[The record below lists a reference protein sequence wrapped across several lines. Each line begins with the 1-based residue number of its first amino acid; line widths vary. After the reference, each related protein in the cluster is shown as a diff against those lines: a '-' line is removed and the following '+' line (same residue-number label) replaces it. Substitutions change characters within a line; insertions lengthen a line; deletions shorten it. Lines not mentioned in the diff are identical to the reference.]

1 MLQPMLHTLRDGTRV
16 RIRPVEPGDKSRLQH
31 ALGQLSPESIRRRFL
46 AAKPVLSAAELRYLT
61 EIDGDNHLALIA
73 VLADDPDQMAGVA
86 RCVRLEPGGDT
97 AEFAIVVGDPLQ
109 REGLGTLLAAAL
121 ADAACRV
128 GIRRFT
134 ATTLADNDAAQRLL
148 ESFATRLRHQAFEGG
163 VRELIAD
170 LPDCA
175 DRRVA
180 A

>member
-1 MLQPMLHTLRDGTRV
+1 MLHTLRNGTRM

-46 AAKPVLSAAELRYLT
+46 AAKPALSAAELRYLT
-61 EIDGDNHLALIA
+61 EVDGSHHLALLA
-73 VLADDPDQMAGVA
+73 VLEDDPDQIAGVA
-86 RCVRLEPGGDT
+86 RCVRLEPGGDV
-97 AEFAIVVGDPLQ
+97 AEFAIVVGDPFQ
-109 REGLGTLLAAAL
+109 GEGLGTVLAAAL
-121 ADAACRV
+121 AEAACRV
-128 GIRRFT
+128 GIRRFS

-148 ESFATRLRHQAFEGG
+148 DTFATRLQHQVIAGG

-175 DRRVA
+175 DGRLA

>member
-1 MLQPMLHTLRDGTRV
+1 MLHTLRDGTRV
-16 RIRPVEPGDKSRLQH
+16 LIRPVEPGDKPRLQH

-61 EIDGDNHLALIA
+61 EVDGHDHLALIA
-73 VLADDPDQMAGVA
+73 VLEDDPEQMAGVA

-109 REGLGTLLAAAL
+109 REGLGTVLAAAL
-121 ADAACRV
+121 GAAARRA

-134 ATTLADNDAAQRLL
+134 ATTLADNDAAQRLI
-148 ESFATRLRHQAFEGG
+148 ESFATRVRHRVLEGG

-170 LPDCA
+170 LPECA
-175 DRRVA
+175 DEHVA